1 MVIGGK
7 RILKVDDK
15 ILLKEIGLEEV
26 DAIYNTIERDR
37 KYLEEWLP
45 FVDQTRET
53 ANTRQFVENYL
64 NSDRIDVTFAIFYRN
79 DFAGIIGIK
88 DTDLNN
94 KKTEIGFWLSESF
107 QHKGIITL
115 SCKALINYIFDVMN
129 LNRIQLKA
137 ATGNFKSQHIAH
149 RLGFKTEGIE
159 RDGQLHNRGFVD
171 LVVFSLLNSDR

>member
-7 RILKVDDK
+7 RILKVYDK

-26 DAIYNTIERDR
+26 DAIYNTIDRDR

-115 SCKALINYIFDVMN
+115 SCKTLIEYIFEVMN

-137 ATGNFKSQHIAH
+137 AKGNLKSQRVAE
-149 RLGFKTEGIE
+149 RLGFKPEGIE
-159 RDGQLHNRGFVD
+159 RDGELHNRGFVD